1 MLFKFG
7 VLLLLGVA
15 ARSVLARYDVGA
27 MSPVGSW
34 SPKEGGRTRCKPST
48 AFALADALEVINHKL
63 TGMHLLKTFPLH

>member
-27 MSPVGSW
+27 MSPVGRW
-34 SPKEGGRTRCKPST
+34 SPTEGGRTRCRPST

-63 TGMHLLKTFPLH
+63 TGMHLLKTFQLY